1 VSDLGWDIYPEGLYL
16 FLLRF
21 RDLGIP
27 LVVTENGM
35 ADAEGNRRPDYFRS
49 HVYAVEQAV
58 REGADVRGYFH
69 WSLMDNFEWAEGYT
83 PRFGLFR
90 VDFASPDKA
99 RVPTP
104 AVESFQDVA
113 RNLGLTPVP

>member
-1 VSDLGWDIYPEGLYL
+1 
-16 FLLRF
+16 
-21 RDLGIP
+21 
-27 LVVTENGM
+27 
-35 ADAEGNRRPDYFRS
+35 
-49 HVYAVEQAV
+49 VYAVEQAV

-99 RVPTP
+99 RVPTA